1 MRHSRSGWSWFS
13 RPVAGLSTLQE
24 IFRGDGV
31 TVHDSWC
38 MLMRFKRHPPCASHG
53 IQGDVLKVAMGHHR
67 EDLGD
72 PGSCLMKSR
81 PKWTSRD
88 LVTGLVRG
96 GSTCASD
103 CAGCGMVGLKLDRCP
118 TTFNCSWGCH
128 PPAIFSC
135 HLVQSQIFASS
146 RSYFGPWYG
155 PWNLGRG
162 WAWQPDPP
170 IDAWTTGNSIEWP
183 LWGCWTQR
191 IQGMELMLR
200 IGKGADSLHGW
211 DPRKGSTDMIW
222 MSGILICYL
231 WDIICRPL
239 KLVQDFGWVGSIRC
253 FSLFASRNWWTPT
266 HTHTSCW
273 DSSDPSH
280 SKLCTLNGFVWE
292 LGISITS
299 KRPV

>member
-38 MLMRFKRHPPCASHG
+38 MLMRFKRHPPCVSHG

-170 IDAWTTGNSIEWP
+170 IDAWTTGNSI
-183 LWGCWTQR
+183 GHC
-191 IQGMELMLR
+191 GGVELKEF
-200 IGKGADSLHGW
+200 KGWNSCCVLERVLTLSMDEIRGRVAQ
-211 DPRKGSTDMIW
+211 IW
-222 MSGILICYL
+222 
-231 WDIICRPL
+231 
-239 KLVQDFGWVGSIRC
+239 FEWVG
-253 FSLFASRNWWTPT
+253 FLFVTCGTSYAGHSKSSRILVESAPSDVFLFLHHGTGELPP
-266 HTHTSCW
+266 THTSCW